1 LLAADSF
8 RVRANPR
15 TGEAEVRGLDLH
27 LRRFMR
33 AVLDAHGLAGEGSA
47 ARRIIH
53 RVDAF
58 LADALPRIAAYGE
71 GFPRLELRESA
82 EPGDDPG
89 PGLAL
94 RPLPELRDTIELR
107 SAPGVRLEHP
117 QRKGPN
123 IARLAELNREL
134 GAEALLLDGDGG
146 VLEGATTSLLWWP
159 GDPEDR
165 KASGAVVRSSARV
178 PSVTERL
185 VIDAANRLPGT
196 QYRIGQP
203 QQQPQQQPQ
212 PQPQQQPRGIT
223 VEQLLPRAG
232 RAPREVWALNA
243 LHGIRVVTSID
254 GVALPEPDAQ
264 RLACFREALDQ
275 TWQPIKK

>member
-15 TGEAEVRGLDLH
+15 TGKAEVRGLDLH
-27 LRRFMR
+27 LRRFTR
-33 AVLDAHGLAGEGSA
+33 AVLDAHGLAGEDPG

-71 GFPRLELRESA
+71 GFPRLELREPA
-82 EPGDDPG
+82 EPGDAPE

-178 PSVTERL
+178 PSVTECL
-185 VIDAANRLPGT
+185 VVDAANRLPGT
-196 QYRIGQP
+196 QYRIG
-203 QQQPQQQPQ
+203 
-212 PQPQQQPRGIT
+212 QPQQQPRGIT

-254 GVALPEPDAQ
+254 GVALPEPDTQ